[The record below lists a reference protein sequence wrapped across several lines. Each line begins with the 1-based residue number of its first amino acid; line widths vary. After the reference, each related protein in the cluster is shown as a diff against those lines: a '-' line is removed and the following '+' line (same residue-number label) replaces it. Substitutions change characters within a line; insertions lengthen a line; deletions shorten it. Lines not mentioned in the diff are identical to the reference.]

1 VVLNLKKHAK
11 DLKICSMHEK
21 LGHMEKLYAYDDQIC
36 ERDLGL
42 AVAERL
48 VERSAAL

>member
-1 VVLNLKKHAK
+1 
-11 DLKICSMHEK
+11 MHEK
-21 LGHMEKLYAYDDQIC
+21 LCPMEKLYAYDDQIY
-36 ERDLGL
+36 EGELGL